1 MTQTPECTGKS
12 DDGAG
17 PDLNSE
23 LSAGSGAAAEVAKL
37 ECPLS
42 WTLLLVAEGCSQRP
56 HL

>member
-1 MTQTPECTGKS
+1 MTQAHECTGRS

-23 LSAGSGAAAEVAKL
+23 LSAGSGAAAEVANL

-42 WTLLLVAEGCSQRP
+42 WTLFLVAEGCSRSP